1 MSYSVFIRS
10 ESDRIFAKRML
21 DVILRDCIT
30 PEGLSSYQTIEAE
43 GNVIIEECER
53 EKKGDVWWSY
63 SRSEKKIL
71 FSESILSLLKYVS
84 LCNKS

>member
-1 MSYSVFIRS
+1 MIDSLGFVYILSYSVFIRS
-10 ESDRIFAKRML
+10 ESDRNFAKRML
-21 DVILRDCIT
+21 DVIFRDCIT

-63 SRSEKKIL
+63 SRSEKE
-71 FSESILSLLKYVS
+71 FYSV
-84 LCNKS
+84 NPF

>member
-1 MSYSVFIRS
+1 
-10 ESDRIFAKRML
+10 ML

-43 GNVIIEECER
+43 GNVIIEECESER

-63 SRSEKKIL
+63 SRSEKE
-71 FSESILSLLKYVS
+71 FYSV
-84 LCNKS
+84 NPF